1 MIEDYT
7 EINSA
12 LEARPDESIFDAA
25 QRDWVG
31 KHETGLKTHQR

>member
-7 EINSA
+7 EITSA
-12 LEARPDESIFDAA
+12 LEARPDESILDEA

-31 KHETGLKTHQR
+31 KHEPGFKTHQR